1 MKYIIGR
8 NNFALTIFIPQ
19 DCNNNCPFCTSKEN
33 YEKQQASLPAV
44 IESIRALSE
53 YNIKFHDIVITG
65 GEPFADLTTL
75 NTVLNT
81 VAMSLKFK
89 NIYINTT
96 LPSRNI
102 NQTIQYINS
111 NKLIT
116 GINISRHLF
125 YYFYE
130 IVASDTEIELIKK
143 PKHIN
148 CVLFGDSVE
157 ASALL
162 EFANRYKSLGQ
173 VTFRMDYTKIN
184 QSNLH
189 STDVPV
195 FKALDDLFGF
205 EYSTNCH
212 VCHTDV
218 FGSNVVLHRGI
229 EHSSIQ
235 FSKALEINDL
245 IMRQD
250 GTIYYDWGDDQTASL
265 GLLSAI
271 GSSDTYS
278 STASVAAKIVTKNI
292 YGASSTAVP
301 REPKKVID
309 TEYTCLAHSNA
320 AYQSCG
326 GC

>member
-33 YEKQQASLPAV
+33 YEKQPASLPAV

-111 NKLIT
+111 SKLIT
-116 GINISRHLF
+116 GINVSRHLF

-162 EFANRYKSLGQ
+162 EFAN
-173 VTFRMDYTKIN
+173 IN
-184 QSNLH
+184 H
-189 STDVPV
+189 
-195 FKALDDLFGF
+195 
-205 EYSTNCH
+205 
-212 VCHTDV
+212 
-218 FGSNVVLHRGI
+218 
-229 EHSSIQ
+229 
-235 FSKALEINDL
+235 
-245 IMRQD
+245 
-250 GTIYYDWGDDQTASL
+250 
-265 GLLSAI
+265 
-271 GSSDTYS
+271 
-278 STASVAAKIVTKNI
+278 
-292 YGASSTAVP
+292 
-301 REPKKVID
+301 
-309 TEYTCLAHSNA
+309 
-320 AYQSCG
+320 
-326 GC
+326 

>member
-1 MKYIIGR
+1 
-8 NNFALTIFIPQ
+8 
-19 DCNNNCPFCTSKEN
+19 
-33 YEKQQASLPAV
+33 
-44 IESIRALSE
+44 
-53 YNIKFHDIVITG
+53 
-65 GEPFADLTTL
+65 
-75 NTVLNT
+75 
-81 VAMSLKFK
+81 
-89 NIYINTT
+89 
-96 LPSRNI
+96 
-102 NQTIQYINS
+102 
-111 NKLIT
+111 
-116 GINISRHLF
+116 
-125 YYFYE
+125 
-130 IVASDTEIELIKK
+130 
-143 PKHIN
+143 
-148 CVLFGDSVE
+148 
-157 ASALL
+157 
-162 EFANRYKSLGQ
+162 
-173 VTFRMDYTKIN
+173 MDYTKIN

-229 EHSSIQ
+229 EHSRIQ
-235 FSKALEINDL
+235 FSTALEIHDL

-326 GC
+326 GW

>member
-1 MKYIIGR
+1 
-8 NNFALTIFIPQ
+8 
-19 DCNNNCPFCTSKEN
+19 
-33 YEKQQASLPAV
+33 
-44 IESIRALSE
+44 
-53 YNIKFHDIVITG
+53 
-65 GEPFADLTTL
+65 
-75 NTVLNT
+75 
-81 VAMSLKFK
+81 
-89 NIYINTT
+89 
-96 LPSRNI
+96 
-102 NQTIQYINS
+102 
-111 NKLIT
+111 
-116 GINISRHLF
+116 
-125 YYFYE
+125 
-130 IVASDTEIELIKK
+130 
-143 PKHIN
+143 
-148 CVLFGDSVE
+148 
-157 ASALL
+157 
-162 EFANRYKSLGQ
+162 
-173 VTFRMDYTKIN
+173 MDYTKIN

-250 GTIYYDWGDDQTASL
+250 GTIYYDWGDDQIASPE
-265 GLLSAI
+265 LLSAI

-278 STASVAAKIVTKNI
+278 STASIAAKIVAKNI
-292 YGASSTAVP
+292 YGTNSTAVP

-309 TEYTCLAHSNA
+309 TEYTCLAHSSA
-320 AYQSCG
+320 AYHSCG